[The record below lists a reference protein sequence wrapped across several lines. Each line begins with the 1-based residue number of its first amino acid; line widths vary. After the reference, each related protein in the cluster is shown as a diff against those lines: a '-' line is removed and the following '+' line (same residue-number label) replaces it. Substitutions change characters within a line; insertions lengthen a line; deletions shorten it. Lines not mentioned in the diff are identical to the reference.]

1 MQDVWC
7 PRYWEAQGIAE
18 VGHYQGFRGRLTGV
32 RDLLSMSPA
41 RMASRVSRVWR
52 VSSGV

>member
-1 MQDVWC
+1 MQDVWY
-7 PRYWEAQGIAE
+7 PPYWEAQGTAE
-18 VGHYQGFRGRLTGV
+18 VGHYQGFRSRLGGV

-52 VSSGV
+52 VSTGV